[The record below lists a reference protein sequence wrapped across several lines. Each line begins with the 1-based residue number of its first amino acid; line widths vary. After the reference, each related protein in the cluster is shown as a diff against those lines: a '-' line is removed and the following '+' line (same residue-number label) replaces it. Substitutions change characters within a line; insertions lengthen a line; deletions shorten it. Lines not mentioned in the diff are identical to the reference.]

1 MKNLKSCIY
10 EGTTTHRRAAPKLN
24 KFTYDVFMVYLD
36 LDELKRGD
44 LDMWPWFSSRSK
56 FAFSELRTG
65 DHMAMGNLQHVDSK
79 VREEVKRVTGKLP
92 KGPVRLL
99 TNLRYL
105 GFCFNPVSFYYVFDE
120 RGERVEAIVME
131 VGNIPWLEQHLYTA
145 VRSDGASQECSATM
159 VEFGEQCKDFHVSP
173 FIKMED
179 IVYKWNFNDPSEK
192 LLVNIS
198 LQDKGANFFYADLK
212 LQRRPF
218 TAAQMIKQLVLRPV
232 YTVKVVLA
240 IHYEAIKLY
249 RKELEFVPH
258 PDGTETGAS
267 RAIEKVAKIFF
278 RIRETL
284 DPMLGSNKI
293 KGH

>member
-10 EGTTTHRRAAPKLN
+10 EGTTSHRRAAPKLN

-44 LDMWPWFSSRSK
+44 LEMWPWFSSRSE
-56 FAFSELRTG
+56 FAFSELRAE
-65 DHMAMGNLQHVDSK
+65 DHKVMENLKHADSK
-79 VREEVKRVTGKLP
+79 VREQVERATGKLP
-92 KGPVRLL
+92 TGPVRLL

-105 GFCFNPVSFYYVFDE
+105 GFCFNPVSFFYVFDDRDE
-120 RGERVEAIVME
+120 KVEAIVAE

-145 VRSDGASQECSATM
+145 VRSDSASQEPSDTM
-159 VEFGEQCKDFHVSP
+159 VEFGEQRKEFHVSP

-198 LQDKGANFFYADLK
+198 LQDEGANFFYADLK

-218 TAAQMIKQLVLRPV
+218 TVAQMIKQLVLRPV
-232 YTVKVVLA
+232 FTVKVVLA

-249 RKELEFVPH
+249 RKEFEFVPH
-258 PDGTETGAS
+258 PDGSETGAS

-284 DPMLGSNKI
+284 DSMLGSNKL